1 MTQMAT
7 HAKVN
12 RLDRLIKSNQ
22 KLFHTQDL
30 ALLWEVTNRN
40 TLYTTIKRLVKKG
53 ILIPVVK
60 GLYSTLP
67 LEEIDDFA
75 LGAALIH
82 KFSYISLETI
92 LEKEGVIS
100 QKIYPITF
108 ISSVSQK
115 IEFNQ
120 KLYSVRKL
128 KNEFLLNPEGVTQRD
143 NYFIASKER
152 AIADMNYFNPKYYLD
167 NPSIVDWA
175 GVEAIQ
181 KKVGYKK

>member
-7 HAKVN
+7 HVKVN
-12 RLDRLIKSNQ
+12 KLDRLIKSNQ

-40 TLYTTIKRLVKKG
+40 TLYTAIKRLVKKG
-53 ILIPVVK
+53 VLIPVVK

-75 LGAALIH
+75 LGTALIH

-108 ISSVSQK
+108 ISSASQK

-120 KLYSVRKL
+120 KLYNVRKL
-128 KNEFLLNPEGVTQRD
+128 KNEFLLNPEGVSRRD

-152 AIADMNYFNPKYYLD
+152 AIADMIYFNPKYYFD
-167 NPSIVDWA
+167 NASGVDWS
-175 GVEAIQ
+175 GVDTIQ
-181 KKVGYKK
+181 RKVGYKK